1 MMLQCGSRSGGS
13 IKPEAPVTDSRQSSS
28 ERNAVTTGY
37 DGHIDHFGLGLTKE
51 DLVDLYRKMLISR
64 RLDEKIWALNRQG
77 RIPFVVSVSGHEA
90 TQIGIAA
97 ALDPERDWS
106 LPYYR
111 DIAFNIGLGIS
122 AEDIFMGQFA
132 KAADPS
138 SGGRQMPNHWSEPDL
153 NLFTHSSV
161 IATQY
166 PHAVGVAYE
175 LKRRGSDGVV
185 YVSGGEGSTSEG
197 DWHEAMNFAGIHE
210 LPVIFVIQNNLY
222 AISVPAA
229 EEVAGQV
236 ADRAKGYGMEGV
248 VVDGNSVLAMYAAS
262 TEAVARARAGEGP
275 TLIEAKT
282 YRYYAHTSDD
292 DDKLYRTREEVELWR
307 RKDPIPQFRQY
318 LVEQRALDAAAEERL
333 EAEVTDLISRAAT
346 TAESAPDPTD
356 ATSHVYA
363 NPIVP
368 SVAVETMEPALA
380 GEEINLITSVNRTLH
395 YAMGRD
401 PQTVIFGED
410 VADPKGGVFKATA
423 GLTDAYGSG
432 RSFNAPLAESVII
445 GLGVGIAA
453 MGTKTIAEIQFADFI
468 HPAFDQIIS
477 EVARIHYRTN
487 GRWGCPM
494 VIRTPYGGGIHG
506 ALYHSQSI
514 EAFYAHVP
522 GLKIVTPSTPADAKG
537 LLLSAIDDPD
547 PVMFLEPKKL
557 YRLAVGPVP
566 EGDHRVPIGRAAL
579 RRMGGDLTII
589 SYGSM
594 AHFSVEAADRL
605 AAEGIDATV
614 VDLRSLK
621 PLDWPTIEAAVKRT
635 SKVLIVYEDNE
646 FLGYGAEVSAQ
657 ISERAFDWLDAPVRR
672 YASPEVPTFPYAAS
686 LEEQI
691 IPNVEGIVE
700 RARAL
705 ARY

>member
-1 MMLQCGSRSGGS
+1 MMLPCGSRSGGS

-197 DWHEAMNFAGIHE
+197 DWHEAMNFAGIHK

-368 SVAVETMEPALA
+368 SVAVETMEPTLA

-453 MGTKTIAEIQFADFI
+453 TGTKTIAEIQFADFI

-579 RRMGGDLTII
+579 RRTGGDLTII

-594 AHFSVEAADRL
+594 AHFSVEAADGL

-672 YASPEVPTFPYAAS
+672 YASPDVPTFPYAAS

-691 IPNVEGIVE
+691 IPNVDGIVE

>member
-1 MMLQCGSRSGGS
+1 
-13 IKPEAPVTDSRQSSS
+13 VTLGFDRGISHK
-28 ERNAVTTGY
+28 A
-37 DGHIDHFGLGLTKE
+37 LGLTNE

-64 RLDEKIWALNRQG
+64 KLDEKIWALNRQG

-97 ALDPERDWS
+97 ALDPSRDWS

-111 DIAFNIGLGIS
+111 DIAFNIGLGVS
-122 AEDIFMGQFA
+122 ALDIFLGQFA

-166 PHAVGVAYE
+166 PHAVGIAYE
-175 LKRRGSDGVV
+175 LKRRGSDSVV

-197 DWHEAMNFAGIHE
+197 DWHEAMNFAGIHK

-248 VVDGNSVLAMYAAS
+248 VIDGNDVLAMYAAS
-262 TEAVARARAGEGP
+262 KAAIARARSGEGP

-292 DDKLYRTREEVELWR
+292 DDKLYRTREEVEIWR
-307 RKDPIPQFRQY
+307 HKDPIPNFHRY
-318 LVEQRALDAAAEERL
+318 LIEQRALDAAAEARL
-333 EAEVTDLISRAAT
+333 EAEVIDLVNKAAID
-346 TAESAPDPTD
+346 AESAPDPTD
-356 ATSHVYA
+356 AHSNVYA
-363 NPIVP
+363 NPIIPTVP
-368 SVAVETMEPALA
+368 AHMPEPIPS
-380 GEEINLITSVNRTLH
+380 GEDVNLITAVNRTLH

-401 PQTVIFGED
+401 PNTVIFGED
-410 VADPKGGVFKATA
+410 VADPKGGVFKATV
-423 GLTDAYGSG
+423 GLTDAYGAD
-432 RSFNAPLAESVII
+432 RSFNAPLAEAVII

-453 MGTKTIAEIQFADFI
+453 TGTKAIAEIQFADFI
-468 HPAFDQIIS
+468 HPAFDQITS
-477 EVARIHYRTN
+477 EVAKIRYRSN
-487 GRWGCPM
+487 GRWSCPM

-514 EAFYAHVP
+514 EAYYAHVP

-537 LLLSAIDDPD
+537 LLLSALDDPD

-557 YRLAVGPVP
+557 YRLAVGPMP
-566 EGDHRVPIGRAAL
+566 DGDHRVPIGRAAL
-579 RRMGGDLTII
+579 RRVGDDLTII
-589 SYGSM
+589 AYGAM
-594 AHFSVEAADRL
+594 AHFSVEAADL
-605 AAEGIDATV
+605 LKAEGIEATV

-635 SKVLIVYEDNE
+635 SKVLIVHEDNE

-691 IPNVEGIVE
+691 IPNVDGIVE
-700 RARAL
+700 RARDL

>member
-1 MMLQCGSRSGGS
+1 
-13 IKPEAPVTDSRQSSS
+13 VTLGLDRI
-28 ERNAVTTGY
+28 
-37 DGHIDHFGLGLTKE
+37 IDHGALGLDDD
-51 DLVDLYRKMLISR
+51 DLVDLYRKMLIAR
-64 RLDEKIWALNRQG
+64 KLDDKMWALNRQG
-77 RIPFVVSVSGHEA
+77 RVPFVVSVSGHEA
-90 TQIGIAA
+90 TQIGVAA
-97 ALDPERDWS
+97 ALDPTRDWS

-111 DIAFNIGLGIS
+111 DIAFNIGLGVS
-122 AEDIFMGQFA
+122 PKDVFMGVFA
-132 KAADPS
+132 KAADPA

-175 LKRRGSDGVV
+175 LKRRGGDGVV

-197 DWHEAMNFAGIHE
+197 DWHEAMNFAGIHK
-210 LPVIFVIQNNLY
+210 LPVVFVIQNNLY

-229 EEVAGQV
+229 DEVAGQI
-236 ADRAKGYGMEGV
+236 ADRAEGYGMKGV
-248 VVDGNSVLAMYAAS
+248 VVDGNSVLAMYGVAQAAI
-262 TEAVARARAGEGP
+262 ARARAGEGP

-307 RKDPIPQFRQY
+307 RKDPIPAFRQY
-318 LVEQRALDAAAEERL
+318 LVEHRALSADAEARLEFEVDALISNAVSAAEN
-333 EAEVTDLISRAAT
+333 
-346 TAESAPDPTD
+346 APDPTD

-363 NPIVP
+363 ESIVP
-368 SVAVETMEPALA
+368 TTPVEAVEAEPT
-380 GEEINLITSVNRTLH
+380 GESINLITAINRTLH
-395 YAMGRD
+395 YAMARD
-401 PQTVIFGED
+401 PNTVIFGED

-423 GLTDAYGSG
+423 GLTDAYGAD
-432 RSFNAPLAESVII
+432 RSFNAPLAESLIT

-453 MGTKTIAEIQFADFI
+453 TGTKTIAEIQFADFI
-468 HPAFDQIIS
+468 HPAFDQIVS
-477 EVARIHYRTN
+477 EVARIRYRSN
-487 GRWGCPM
+487 GRWACPM

-514 EAFYAHVP
+514 EAFYAHIP

-557 YRLAVGPVP
+557 YRLAVGPMP
-566 EGDHRVPIGRAAL
+566 EGDHRVPIGKAAL
-579 RRMGGDLTII
+579 RRIGDDLTII
-589 SYGSM
+589 AYGAM
-594 AHFSVEAADRL
+594 AHFSVEAADLL
-605 AAEGIDATV
+605 AKEGINVTV
-614 VDLRSLK
+614 LDLRSLR

-657 ISERAFDWLDAPVRR
+657 ISEKAFDWLDAPIRR
-672 YASPEVPTFPYAAS
+672 YASPDVPTFPYAAA

-691 IPNVEGIVE
+691 IPSVEGIVE
-700 RARAL
+700 RARSL
-705 ARY
+705 AAF